1 MYVCFLT
8 RINFSA
14 KESEFS
20 YLSRGGEA
28 AVFVKDKEAQSS
40 RKNKR

>member
-1 MYVCFLT
+1 MCLHTFRT
-8 RINFSA
+8 IFIA
-14 KESEFS
+14 KEGEFS

-40 RKNKR
+40 NKSKR